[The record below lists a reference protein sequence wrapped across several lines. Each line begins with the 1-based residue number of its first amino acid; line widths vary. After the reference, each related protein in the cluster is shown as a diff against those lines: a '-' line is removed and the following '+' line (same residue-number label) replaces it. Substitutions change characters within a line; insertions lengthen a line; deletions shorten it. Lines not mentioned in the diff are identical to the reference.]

1 MYTGNYKCLE
11 LFAKSLGDQNGFI
24 SIIAD
29 DGEEMERIELK
40 HLYGNWLKIPVEE
53 DTDYQVAVQNAEVSL
68 AYLSDTEDILD
79 TGICI
84 LDTGNDFKEMDEGE
98 FREFIRSAYREQ
110 YHFTPV
116 VNWMNDPNGL
126 CWYQGYY
133 HLFYQFNPFGQ
144 EWNNMYWGHAA
155 STDLVH
161 WKHLPVALEP
171 QTEILDNLELKGGAF
186 TGSALAEEDE
196 VHFWLTRHIGP
207 HEDGGETVQYQTE
220 MRSSDMIH
228 FSQERTV
235 IEEKPEG
242 ASFDFRDP
250 KVGKFGDKWYLVLG
264 SCLNEK
270 GAILLYESKD
280 QEKWNYKCP
289 LIVENT
295 PIRTIECPDFFPLDE
310 KYVAMGAWMDH
321 YDEEGRFQM
330 SRYYIGNW
338 EGAELHAEKEQWMDF
353 GSNCYAAQSFFHDG
367 RRIVIGWIS
376 DFYGE
381 HVALPNGAYGS
392 MTLPRELHILENRI
406 YAQPVKEVYE
416 LKEKLLYSG
425 KETAMKL
432 EGISGNCYY
441 AKVSGEEN
449 GEFSILLGKDQEK
462 NIFLKSEGGSVF
474 LKTTGVKSESIR
486 FVSSVEKFRNAEIF
500 VDGRTVEV
508 YLNDGEDVGTKL
520 FYNSQTEGCFELD
533 SRKPL
538 DLEIY
543 TMKSIW

>member
-11 LFAKSLGDQNGFI
+11 LFAKPLGDQKGFI
-24 SIIAD
+24 SMIAD

-53 DTDYQVAVQNAEVSL
+53 DTDYQVEVQNAEVSL

-84 LDTGNDFKEMDEGE
+84 LDTGNDFKEMDESQ

-155 STDLVH
+155 SPDLVH
-161 WKHLPVALEP
+161 WKHLPVVLEP
-171 QTEILDNLELKGGAF
+171 QTEILDNLKLKGGAF
-186 TGSALAEEDE
+186 SGSALAGEDE
-196 VHFWLTRHIGP
+196 VRLWLTRHIGP

-250 KVGKFGDKWYLVLG
+250 KVGRFGDHWHLVLG
-264 SCLNEK
+264 SCLNGK

-280 QEKWNYKCP
+280 QENWTYKCP

-295 PIRTIECPDFFPLDE
+295 PIRTIECPDFFPLDG

-367 RRIVIGWIS
+367 RRIIIGWIS

-392 MTLPRELHILENRI
+392 MTLPRELHMRENRI

-425 KETAMKL
+425 KETALKL
-432 EGISGNCYY
+432 ENIPGNCYY
-441 AKVSGEEN
+441 AKVSGEVN
-449 GEFSILLGKDQEK
+449 GDFSVLLGKDQEK
-462 NIFLKSEGGSVF
+462 TICLKSEGGAVF
-474 LKTTGVKSESIR
+474 LKTTGVKSENIR

-533 SRKPL
+533 SREPL
-538 DLEIY
+538 HLEIY
-543 TMKSIW
+543 AMKSIW